1 MLEVERINFAYGVQ
15 QALWGV
21 SLRVNEGEFV
31 ALVGSNGA
39 GKTTL
44 MRIISGLSTP
54 TSGQVQFGGRS
65 LVALPT
71 HRICEMGI
79 IHIPE
84 GRKLFPQMTVRENLE
99 IGAYSP
105 ALRRRGENLE
115 RVFRLFPI
123 LKEREK
129 QDAGTLSGGE
139 QQMLAIG
146 RGLMSSPK
154 LLILD
159 EPTLGLAPKLAASLL
174 DTLKLLNDE
183 GITILLVSQE
193 VTHAL
198 QLAQRAYV
206 LENGRNVLEGTGIA
220 LLQDPQIRAAYLGL

>member
-1 MLEVERINFAYGVQ
+1 MLEVEQINFAYGAQ
-15 QALWGV
+15 QVLWDV
-21 SLRVNEGEFV
+21 SLCVNEGEFV
-31 ALVGSNGA
+31 ALAGSNGA

-44 MRIISGLSTP
+44 MRIISGLLTP
-54 TSGQVQFGGRS
+54 TSGRVQFGGHS

-71 HRICEMGI
+71 HRICEMGVI
-79 IHIPE
+79 QIPE

-99 IGAYSP
+99 IGAYNP
-105 ALRRRGENLE
+105 ALRRHKENVD

-174 DTLKLLNDE
+174 DSLKLLNDE
-183 GITILLVSQE
+183 GLTLLLVSQE
-193 VTHAL
+193 VTHTL
-198 QLAQRAYV
+198 QLAERAYV
-206 LENGRNVLEGTGIA
+206 LENGRNVLEGTGNA
-220 LLQDPQIRAAYLGL
+220 LLQDPQVRTSYLGL

>member
-1 MLEVERINFAYGVQ
+1 MLEVERINFAYGAQ
-15 QALWGV
+15 QALWDV
-21 SLRVNEGEFV
+21 SLHVNRGEFV

-44 MRIISGLSTP
+44 MRIISGLLAP
-54 TSGQVQFGGRS
+54 QSGKIQFGGRS
-65 LVALPT
+65 LLSLPT

-105 ALRRRGENLE
+105 ALRRIRENRE
-115 RVFRLFPI
+115 RVLRLFPI

-174 DTLKLLNDE
+174 DSLKILNDE
-183 GITILLVSQE
+183 GITLLLVSQE
-193 VTHAL
+193 VTHTL

-206 LENGRNVLEGTGIA
+206 LENGRNVLEGTGTT
-220 LLQDPQIRAAYLGL
+220 LLQNPQIRAAYLGF

>member
-1 MLEVERINFAYGVQ
+1 MLEVEGINFAYGAQ
-15 QALWGV
+15 QALWDV
-21 SLRVNEGEFV
+21 SLHVNRGEFV

-44 MRIISGLSTP
+44 MRIISGLLAP
-54 TSGQVQFGGRS
+54 HSGKIQFDGRS
-65 LVALPT
+65 LLDLPT
-71 HRICEMGI
+71 HRICELGM

-84 GRKLFPQMTVRENLE
+84 GRKLFPQMTVRENLD
-99 IGAYSP
+99 IGASSP
-105 ALRRRGENLE
+105 ALRRANENRE
-115 RVFRLFPI
+115 RVFRLFPV

-146 RGLMSSPK
+146 RGLMASPR

-159 EPTLGLAPKLAASLL
+159 EPTLGLAPKLASSLL
-174 DTLKLLNDE
+174 ESLKLLNNE
-183 GITILLVSQE
+183 GITLLLVSQE
-193 VTHAL
+193 VTHTL

-206 LENGRNVLEGTGIA
+206 LENGRSVLEGTGAA
-220 LLQDPQIRAAYLGL
+220 LLQDPQIRTAYLGL

>member
-1 MLEVERINFAYGVQ
+1 MLEVERINFAYGAQ
-15 QALWGV
+15 QALWDI
-21 SLRVNEGEFV
+21 SLRVNQGEFV

-44 MRIISGLSTP
+44 MRVISGLLTP
-54 TSGQVQFGGRS
+54 LSGQVRFDGRA
-65 LVALPT
+65 LVSLPT
-71 HRICEMGI
+71 HRICQMGVI
-79 IHIPE
+79 QIPE

-105 ALRRRGENLE
+105 ALRRSPENLE

-123 LKEREK
+123 LKERAQ

-146 RGLMSSPK
+146 RGLMSSPR

-159 EPTLGLAPKLAASLL
+159 EPTLGLAPMLAEGLL
-174 DTLKLLNDE
+174 DTLKQLNDE
-183 GITILLVSQE
+183 GLTLLLVSQQ
-193 VTHAL
+193 VTHTL

-206 LENGRNVLEGTGIA
+206 LENGRNALEGTGAA
-220 LLQDPQIRAAYLGL
+220 LLENPQIRSAYLGL

>member
-1 MLEVERINFAYGVQ
+1 MLEVERINFAYGAQ
-15 QALWGV
+15 QALWDV
-21 SLRVNEGEFV
+21 SLHANRGEFV

-44 MRIISGLSTP
+44 MRIISGLLTP
-54 TSGQVQFGGRS
+54 QSGRIQFGGRS
-65 LVALPT
+65 LLSVPT
-71 HRICEMGI
+71 HRICEMGL

-105 ALRRRGENLE
+105 PLRRAKENRE

-159 EPTLGLAPKLAASLL
+159 EPTLGLAPKLASTLL
-174 DTLKLLNDE
+174 DSLKILNGE
-183 GITILLVSQE
+183 GITLLLVSQE
-193 VTHAL
+193 VTHTL

-206 LENGRNVLEGTGIA
+206 LENGRNILEGTGSA
-220 LLQDPQIRAAYLGL
+220 LMQDPQIRAAYLGL

>member
-1 MLEVERINFAYGVQ
+1 MLEVERINFAYGAQ
-15 QALWGV
+15 QALWEV
-21 SLRVNEGEFV
+21 SLHVNRGEFV

-44 MRIISGLSTP
+44 MRIISGLLTP
-54 TSGQVQFGGRS
+54 QSGKIQFGGRS
-65 LVALPT
+65 LLNLPT

-99 IGAYSP
+99 VGAYSP
-105 ALRRRGENLE
+105 ALRRVKENRE
-115 RVFRLFPI
+115 RVLRLFPI

-129 QDAGTLSGGE
+129 QEAGTLSGGE

-146 RGLMSSPK
+146 RGLMSSPE

-159 EPTLGLAPKLAASLL
+159 EPTLGLAPKLALTLL
-174 DTLKLLNDE
+174 DSLKMLNDE
-183 GITILLVSQE
+183 GVTLLLVSQE
-193 VTHAL
+193 VAHTL

-206 LENGRNVLEGTGIA
+206 LENGRNILQGTGTG
-220 LLQDPQIRAAYLGL
+220 LLHDPQIRAAYLGL

>member
-1 MLEVERINFAYGVQ
+1 MLEIDRINFAYGAQ
-15 QALWGV
+15 QALWDI
-21 SLRVNEGEFV
+21 SLGVNEGEFV

-44 MRIISGLSTP
+44 MRIISGLLTP
-54 TSGQVQFGGRS
+54 VSGQVRFDGRS
-65 LVALPT
+65 LVNLPT

-84 GRKLFPQMTVRENLE
+84 GRKLFPQMTVLENLE
-99 IGAYSP
+99 IGAFSP
-105 ALRRRGENLE
+105 ALRRRKENLD
-115 RVFRLFPI
+115 RVYRLFPI
-123 LKEREK
+123 LKERAK

-146 RGLMSSPK
+146 RGLMSSPQ

-159 EPTLGLAPKLAASLL
+159 EPTLGLSPRLATGLL
-174 DTLKLLNDE
+174 DSFKVLNDQ

-193 VTHAL
+193 VTHTL

-206 LENGRNVLEGTGIA
+206 LENGRNVLEGAGSI
-220 LLQDPQIRAAYLGL
+220 LLQDPQIRSAYLGL

>member
-15 QALWGV
+15 QALWSV
-21 SLRVNEGEFV
+21 SLRVSEGEFV

-44 MRIISGLSTP
+44 MRIISGLLTP
-54 TSGQVQFGGRS
+54 SSGQVQFGGRS

-71 HRICEMGI
+71 HRICEMGV

-105 ALRRRGENLE
+105 ALRRGGENLE

-174 DTLKLLNDE
+174 DTLTTLNDE

-206 LENGRNVLEGTGIA
+206 LENGRNVLEGTGTA
-220 LLQDPQIRAAYLGL
+220 LLQDAQIRTAYLGL

>member
-21 SLRVNEGEFV
+21 SLRVSEGEFV

-44 MRIISGLSTP
+44 MRIISGLLTP
-54 TSGQVQFGGRS
+54 SSGQVQFGGRS

-71 HRICEMGI
+71 HRICEMGV

-174 DTLKLLNDE
+174 DTLKTLNDE

-206 LENGRNVLEGTGIA
+206 LENGRNVLEGTGTA
-220 LLQDPQIRAAYLGL
+220 LLQDAQIRTAYLGL

>member
-15 QALWGV
+15 QALWSV
-21 SLRVNEGEFV
+21 SLRVSEGEFV

-44 MRIISGLSTP
+44 MRIISGLLTP
-54 TSGQVQFGGRS
+54 SSGQVQFGGRS

-71 HRICEMGI
+71 HRICEMGV

-105 ALRRRGENLE
+105 ALRRGRESVE

-174 DTLKLLNDE
+174 DTLTTLNDE

-206 LENGRNVLEGTGIA
+206 LENGRNVLEGTGTA
-220 LLQDPQIRAAYLGL
+220 LLQDAQIRTAYLGL

>member
-1 MLEVERINFAYGVQ
+1 MLEIDRINFAYGAQ
-15 QALWGV
+15 QALWDI
-21 SLRVNEGEFV
+21 SLGVNEGEFV

-44 MRIISGLSTP
+44 MRIISGLLTP
-54 TSGQVQFGGRS
+54 VSGQVRFDGRS
-65 LVALPT
+65 LVNLPT

-84 GRKLFPQMTVRENLE
+84 GRKLFPQMTVLENLE
-99 IGAYSP
+99 IGAFSP
-105 ALRRRGENLE
+105 ALRRRKENLD
-115 RVFRLFPI
+115 RVYRLFPI
-123 LKEREK
+123 LKERAK

-146 RGLMSSPK
+146 RGLMSSPQ

-159 EPTLGLAPKLAASLL
+159 EPTLGLSPRLATDLL
-174 DTLKLLNDE
+174 DSFKVLNDQ

-193 VTHAL
+193 VTHTL

-206 LENGRNVLEGTGIA
+206 LENGRTVLEGTGSA
-220 LLQDPQIRAAYLGL
+220 LLQDPQIRSAYLGL